1 MCSLNKMKYTKQII
15 LTLSFI
21 GILGIASSA
30 QAGVPVTIVGDL
42 VIKPFLDKLEHKEKK
57 TEFTLRNTAL
67 PVVRN
72 MILNGV
78 ADSDT
83 WVKNWDDFVWGE
95 AKRQNQETLDDFFAA
110 YKTVEGLPASLAKVK
125 LGLEQQLYGTQKK
138 AIERATE
145 VGTEAANNVFNA
157 QKCGQNG
164 KENCYDAFVSFI
176 DKSDYVIANTA
187 EDAAR
192 TAAAKAKELQ
202 QTIGTAGQGYLGK
215 TTGSGIGAE
224 IVTPAVNIAGT
235 AQRAIDNEI
244 ERLLTADNC
253 WEVLDSFGDV
263 VDDLLF
269 SEGMLSGARSTI
281 GEAAMGFLDSQIA
294 AAACEFLDL
303 LGL

>member
-1 MCSLNKMKYTKQII
+1 MKIKFTKQII
-15 LTLSFI
+15 LATFVLGALSF
-21 GILGIASSA
+21 ASSA
-30 QAGVPVTIVGDL
+30 RAGVPVTIVGDK
-42 VIKPFLDKLEHKEKK
+42 VIQPFLDKLEHKEKK
-57 TEFTLRNTAL
+57 TEFTLRNTVL

-72 MILNGV
+72 MILNGI

-95 AKRQNQETLDDFFAA
+95 AKRQNQQSLNDFFEA
-110 YKTVEGLPASLAKVK
+110 YKTADGLPASLAKVK
-125 LGLEQQLYGTQKK
+125 LGLEKQLYGTGQK
-138 AIERATE
+138 AIERASE

-176 DKSDYVIANTA
+176 DKSDYVIANSA

-224 IVTPAVNIAGT
+224 IVTPAVNIART

-269 SEGMLSGARSTI
+269 SEGMLSGARSSV
-281 GEAAMGFLDSQIA
+281 GEAAMGVLDSQIA
-294 AAACEFLDL
+294 AAACEFLDS